1 MTNNKQSGFGAVV
14 VIVVIVVV
22 AILGYAG
29 YRIYTAQ
36 TNKPANTNSTTNND
50 QTANTTQNSNT
61 QTGTTTTDPN
71 AGYVVIKEWG
81 VRFKPVS
88 GLSGVE
94 YALTD
99 ENTAQ
104 LTTSQLEALD
114 PNCSAQKYP
123 VLGGIVR
130 STNASVASSK
140 SLGKIG
146 NYYYYYYT
154 PQGVCSDQSSTR
166 DIQTASLAYLK
177 DSLQSFEAAK

>member
-1 MTNNKQSGFGAVV
+1 MTSTKQSGFG
-14 VIVVIVVV
+14 IV
-22 AILGYAG
+22 AIIVGILVLVGLGYVG
-29 YRIYTAQ
+29 YRAYTAQ
-36 TNKPANTNSTTNND
+36 TNKPASTNNTTNN
-50 QTANTTQNSNT
+50 TPV
-61 QTGTTTTDPN
+61 DPN
-71 AGYVVIKEWG
+71 AGYIVIKEWG
-81 VRFKPVS
+81 VRFTPVS

-99 ENTAQ
+99 GNTAQ
-104 LTTSQLEALD
+104 FTTSQLQALD

-130 STNASVASSK
+130 SSDASVVSSK

-166 DIQTASLAYLK
+166 DVQTNSLAYLK
-177 DSLQSFEAAK
+177 DSLPSFEASQ